1 MSFTK
6 IWFHINQ
13 VNRKRTSQPPR
24 HALVLYKIHYSTPP
38 THPYDLERVNTGIH
52 PPLCCAETSHNL
64 LWSHSFS
71 HWAKLKIPSPL
82 PLYFQF
88 LPLFCDCSPSVKLTN
103 SSKTNKFEVVLAQTG
118 SPPHPTSV
126 SPPRFPPFLWKW
138 DHLAWREIS
147 WVDEVSDGFFFFF
160 CVRSDAQRDPFLA
173 APLHSV
179 RGEGTGQTGL
189 CYLFILP
196 SVCVV
201 FLSDYVSNSNES
213 SQWS

>member
-103 SSKTNKFEVVLAQTG
+103 SSKTNKFEVVLVQTG

-126 SPPRFPPFLWKW
+126 SPPPFPSFPVEMGSFSMTRDKLSGRGE
-138 DHLAWREIS
+138 WRL
-147 WVDEVSDGFFFFF
+147 FFFFL
-160 CVRSDAQRDPFLA
+160 CQVWRTERSLPDSAPALSERRGHRSDRAML
-173 APLHSV
+173 SV
-179 RGEGTGQTGL
+179 YPPVRL
-189 CYLFILP
+189 C
-196 SVCVV
+196 C
-201 FLSDYVSNSNES
+201 LSLWLR
-213 SQWS
+213 Q

>member
-103 SSKTNKFEVVLAQTG
+103 SSKTNKFEVVLVQTG

-147 WVDEVSDGFFFFF
+147 WVDEVSDGFFFFL
-160 CVRSDAQRDPFLA
+160 CQVWRTERSLPDSAPALSERRGHRSDRAML
-173 APLHSV
+173 SV
-179 RGEGTGQTGL
+179 YPPVRL
-189 CYLFILP
+189 C
-196 SVCVV
+196 C
-201 FLSDYVSNSNES
+201 LSLWLR
-213 SQWS
+213 Q